1 MWYEYTHLFCAKSSL
16 LKFVPV
22 TIRNCSRSFAVDP
35 TSATNMSSLFATLL
49 LAPCLL
55 VSTSAQA
62 PPGITNCKTGAADI
76 LGTRKAF
83 TVQVCNL
90 FGETCYLNHPI
101 VDAANCGTE
110 ALAIPA
116 GKCQLYPI
124 FEYKDNAVRSG
135 AAAVE
140 HMSTVGDLDCSV
152 STSSSNGARTFKY
165 SGACVSVQCGADGG
179 VFRGPGMT
187 KTGTSSS
194 RAKAV
199 KDTSVAANWK
209 ANTLAS
215 LPSGAKQLK
224 SVFLYRTGDYV
235 ATTYSTSASGTGY
248 AYSVGK
254 LPTSDGN
261 NYGPVAC
268 PSSNNLMTAAK
279 ATAITPENLRMCGA
293 TGKWVYYN
301 AVNLLVDASHYAKYS
316 GNTGSKTPL
325 TLGAVPFLG
334 GKSAYRSTTAM
345 DDQRAVMLLSGSA
358 SSSAVLH
365 TSQTIIPDKSG
376 ASAGQTAGC
385 WRNYGVV
392 FYCDDYARTDLTA
405 CKAANQKMFYVADPN
420 PNAVF
425 GASAANIG
433 GGSAGGA
440 TSTGGATSGTSS
452 TGGATSAATTSGTVA
467 TTGSTATSRAM
478 HASGTFI
485 IFVGLLM
492 AFSLQ

>member
-1 MWYEYTHLFCAKSSL
+1 L
-16 LKFVPV
+16 LEQVPV
-22 TIRNCSRSFAVDP
+22 TIRNFSQRFAIDP
-35 TSATNMSSLFATLL
+35 ANMASMTSLFVALVLSAGCIARTSAAD
-49 LAPCLL
+49 
-55 VSTSAQA
+55 
-62 PPGITNCKTGAADI
+62 PPAGITHCKTGAADI

-83 TVQVCNL
+83 AVQVCNL

-101 VDAANCGTE
+101 VAAANCGTE

-124 FEYKDNAVRSG
+124 FEYKDNKVRSG
-135 AAAVE
+135 DTAVE
-140 HMSTVGDLDCSV
+140 HMSTVSDLGCSV
-152 STSSSNGARTFKY
+152 SAASSNGAMTFTY
-165 SGACVSVQCGADGG
+165 SGACVSVQCGTDGG

-187 KTGTSSS
+187 KTGTSSN

-199 KDTSVAANWK
+199 KDTTVAANWK

-224 SVFLYRTGDYV
+224 NVFLYRTGDYV
-235 ATTYSTSASGTGY
+235 ATTYSTSKSGTGY
-248 AYSVGK
+248 EYSVGS
-254 LPTSDGN
+254 LPTSNGN

-268 PSSNNLMTAAK
+268 PSTNNLMTSSK
-279 ATAITPENLRMCGA
+279 ATGITAENLRMCGS

-301 AVNLLVDASHYAKYS
+301 AVNLLVDATHYAKYS
-316 GNTGSKTPL
+316 GNTGSSTPINIAGAAFL
-325 TLGAVPFLG
+325 TGV
-334 GKSAYRSTTAM
+334 SAYRSSTAM
-345 DDQRAVMLLSGSA
+345 DDPRAVMLLSGSS

-365 TSQTIIPDKSG
+365 TSQTITPDKTG
-376 ASAGQTAGC
+376 ASAGETAGC

-433 GGSAGGA
+433 GGSTGGA
-440 TSTGGATSGTSS
+440 ATGTTASAATGSTSTGGATVL
-452 TGGATSAATTSGTVA
+452 GGTTSGTIA
-467 TTGSTATSRAM
+467 TTGATTTSSAM
-478 HASGTFI
+478 HASGASI
-485 IFVGLLM
+485 IFIGLLM
-492 AFSLQ
+492 ALRLQ